1 MKVRQPSNLDHQ
13 RIEEAAHDCATFP
26 LCKLVLKRSPHAIM
40 KSVVIEQGG

>member
-1 MKVRQPSNLDHQ
+1 MEVWQPSNLGRQ
-13 RIEEAAHDCATFP
+13 RIEKAARDCAAFS